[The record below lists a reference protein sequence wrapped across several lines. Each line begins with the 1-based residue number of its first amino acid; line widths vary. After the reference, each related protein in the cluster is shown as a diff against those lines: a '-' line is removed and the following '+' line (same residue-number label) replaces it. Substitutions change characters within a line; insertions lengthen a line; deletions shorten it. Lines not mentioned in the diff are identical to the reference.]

1 MAAVGTIGIFAS
13 NADSYTWAADGETTL
28 STTFTTAGT
37 TLGEIEYSRQSNVE
51 VGLWSLFI
59 KATSGSSLTI
69 TPYLYFL
76 IDGFNSVYSTVAHP
90 VNGYSVASPST
101 KVTTFNANGGSVFE
115 ANLGAWQ
122 SFWLYSDG
130 FKIDITRSSIDH
142 YRCPTKITHMI
153 WTTFAIKYDI
163 PINPAI

>member
-13 NADSYTWAADGETTL
+13 NVDSYTWAADGETIL
-28 STTFTTAGT
+28 STTLTTAGT

-59 KATSGSSLTI
+59 KATSASSLTI
-69 TPYLYFL
+69 TPKLYFL

-90 VNGYSVASPST
+90 IKGYSVASPST
-101 KVTTFNANGGSVFE
+101 KVSTFDANGGSVFE

-122 SFWLYSDG
+122 TFWMYADG
-130 FKIDITRSSIDH
+130 FKIDLIRSGN
-142 YRCPTKITHMI
+142 TAV
-153 WTTFAIKYDI
+153 TFNYGAVKTI
-163 PINPAI
+163 